1 MKALWQKAYLLLIL
15 IGGMIFPP
23 HQAVAEET
31 PDMAMVIANVIAGHE
46 GLSELFSDAA
56 INTTGTNKASVF
68 ASNGPTRYALV
79 VIPLRNEVKA
89 KEVSEPFCRS
99 RLMTPEADAIT
110 ANLYA
115 KTDDDMVISTL
126 MKLWQSQGALNSSE
140 ATTSIFDKDGYA
152 MTLCKVDNS
161 GVTTGFVKVD
171 ADLLGQ
177 AEMMIARRLYDG
189 GDADLLQQRMEDF
202 YSETQRPDAG
212 AYLALAF
219 WLKGEYEAGFAIDET
234 LDASNI
240 SDTWLKQQY
249 DMRFDEAVETY
260 FNAALKNSQSDN

>member
-1 MKALWQKAYLLLIL
+1 
-15 IGGMIFPP
+15 
-23 HQAVAEET
+23 
-31 PDMAMVIANVIAGHE
+31 
-46 GLSELFSDAA
+46 
-56 INTTGTNKASVF
+56 
-68 ASNGPTRYALV
+68 
-79 VIPLRNEVKA
+79 
-89 KEVSEPFCRS
+89 
-99 RLMTPEADAIT
+99 
-110 ANLYA
+110 
-115 KTDDDMVISTL
+115 
-126 MKLWQSQGALNSSE
+126 
-140 ATTSIFDKDGYA
+140 

-240 SDTWLKQQY
+240 SDIWLKQQY

-260 FNAALKNSQSDN
+260 FNAALKDSQSDN